1 MPFIIIVCKFI
12 KDKEII
18 VTKENII
25 NAIPFLIIAISP
37 IIWLLLMNNHSYYHN
52 YFTYR
57 NLLIFLLGIN
67 LFFLNSIQ
75 TKKEEKGKG
84 IL

>member
-67 LFFLNSIQ
+67 LFIVKSMQIQ
-75 TKKEEKGKG
+75 MIKKKGT
-84 IL
+84 

>member
-1 MPFIIIVCKFI
+1 MT
-12 KDKEII
+12 
-18 VTKENII
+18 VTKKSII
-25 NAIPFLIIAISP
+25 NAVPFLIIAISP
-37 IIWLLLMNNHSYYHN
+37 IIWMLVMNNHSYYHS
-52 YFTYR
+52 YYTYR

-67 LFFLNSIQ
+67 LFILNCVQ

>member
-12 KDKEII
+12 SDKKII

-67 LFFLNSIQ
+67 LFIVKSMQIQ
-75 TKKEEKGKG
+75 VIKKKGT
-84 IL
+84 